1 MPRSALVY
9 ASFGPGS
16 GLVLPWFMPYS
27 ALVQA
32 SFCPGSGL
40 ILLHSAWTCFPALL
54 CFALLCFNEQP
65 ANYVS
70 VRQDLA
76 PGQGVQLDEVEG
88 GNDELQENPAS
99 SRNPEEG
106 LPKVGT

>member
-1 MPRSALVY
+1 MPR
-9 ASFGPGS
+9 
-16 GLVLPWFMPYS
+16 S